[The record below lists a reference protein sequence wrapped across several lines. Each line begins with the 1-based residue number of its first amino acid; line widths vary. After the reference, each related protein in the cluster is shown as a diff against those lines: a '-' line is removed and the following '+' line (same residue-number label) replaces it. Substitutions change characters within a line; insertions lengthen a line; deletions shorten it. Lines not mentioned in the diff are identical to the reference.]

1 MKWGGILTKKVEY
14 SVELSIRELEGKA
27 LKYGV
32 IKTPLTEEDQTKL
45 RSKIEDVELFCRT
58 SETTDGLT
66 ILLAPG
72 KLDEKLLKG
81 AHERIIKNFMDV
93 VILAELKTRSLS
105 GYDVISFIHN
115 KFHLL
120 VSSGTVY
127 SLLYS
132 LERNGLIEGTWNE
145 RKRVYKLTEK
155 GERTIETILGA
166 NDKIKNL
173 IASLLR
179 VQSIS
184 QNPIPKRHN
193 QSHSSK
199 RV

>member
-1 MKWGGILTKKVEY
+1 MTALTIILSGEK
-14 SVELSIRELEGKA
+14 LEGKV
-27 LKYGV
+27 LK
-32 IKTPLTEEDQTKL
+32 KM
-45 RSKIEDVELFCRT
+45 
-58 SETTDGLT
+58 
-66 ILLAPG
+66 
-72 KLDEKLLKG
+72 
-81 AHERIIKNFMDV
+81 HERIIKNFMDII
-93 VILAELKTRSLS
+93 ILAELKTGPLS

-166 NDKIKNL
+166 NDKINNF
-173 IASLLR
+173 ITSLLK
-179 VQSIS
+179 VQYT
-184 QNPIPKRHN
+184 P
-193 QSHSSK
+193 
-199 RV
+199 